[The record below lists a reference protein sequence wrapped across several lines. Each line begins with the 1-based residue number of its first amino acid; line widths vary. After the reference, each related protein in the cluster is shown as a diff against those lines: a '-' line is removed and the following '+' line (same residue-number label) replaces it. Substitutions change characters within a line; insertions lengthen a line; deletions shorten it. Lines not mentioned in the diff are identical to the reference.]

1 MQNLDKLPN
10 LPMGVESDWSM
21 LEHVSSV
28 YTAIVL
34 IPVHPGMYSRG
45 LDWPTE
51 QAKAWTA
58 ALVEPPQQ
66 AVVQLAHQPVHLAQ
80 PVCSLSLALVLF
92 GSLHQIACC
101 KALKRLTSRRAC
113 KRVSSIRF
121 CNLAKMT

>member
-1 MQNLDKLPN
+1 MQNLDKLSN

-28 YTAIVL
+28 STAIVL

-80 PVCSLSLALVLF
+80 PMFAACHWLLSSLISW
-92 GSLHQIACC
+92 
-101 KALKRLTSRRAC
+101 TSDC
-113 KRVSSIRF
+113 MLQGTQKP
-121 CNLAKMT
+121 C